1 MLLKIIMVG
10 YNVFVVK
17 DIIVK
22 NDDDGNRK
30 DYVDYVNNKDIDSK
44 DISLLKIIFKSLII
58 QSGRVGGGGK

>member
-1 MLLKIIMVG
+1 MVG

-22 NDDDGNRK
+22 HDDDGNRK

-44 DISLLKIIFKSLII
+44 DINLSKIIFKSLII
-58 QSGRVGGGGK
+58 QRGGGVNNRK